1 MLETAVIL
9 RVAIIVLGA
18 MLCIIDF
25 VSYCKQKLLDR
36 FAFILA
42 VLGVAQIIVG
52 AVPALSNWFGMFDIR
67 GGIVIVVCFVIALW
81 IIYSMC
87 ETITDLSYKN
97 QELAIQVSLL
107 NCENAQHIKALDMLT
122 DERELVE
129 K

>member
-9 RVAIIVLGA
+9 RIAIIIVGA
-18 MLCIIDF
+18 LLCIIDF

-42 VLGVAQIIVG
+42 VLGIAQIIVG
-52 AVPALSNWFGMFDIR
+52 AVPALSEWLGMFAEW
-67 GGIVIVVCFVIALW
+67 GGIVIVAGLVIVLW

-107 NCENAQHIKALDMLT
+107 NCENAQHIKTLNMLT
-122 DERELVE
+122 DERELAG